1 MSDIEKRARELL
13 AAQYDRDGLHM
24 CAADLRSGRLNA
36 ELGWV
41 RDAERGARAII
52 AALTPPEGCAL
63 AVAARA
69 GLPFIAYA
77 FAQGVD
83 GAEEAGR
90 AIEAALETNEPETYV
105 QVPVELLR
113 IVIGCAY
120 PVSTEIDPRGYRW
133 SEAYLDEAL
142 PHVKAALL
150 AARPAVSG
158 G

>member
-1 MSDIEKRARELL
+1 MRDIEQNAREQLAEGLRASYPDDIARRHVIRQLL
-13 AAQYDRDGLHM
+13 ADEL
-24 CAADLRSGRLNA
+24 DLINA
-36 ELGWV
+36 RVAV
-41 RDAERGARAII
+41 RTLA
-52 AALTPPEGCAL
+52 AALTPPESCAL
-63 AVAARA
+63 AAAAR
-69 GLPFIAYA
+69 GSLPFIAYA

-90 AIEAALETNEPETYV
+90 AIEAALETNEPDTYV

-133 SEAYLDEAL
+133 SEAYLDQAL

-150 AARPAVSG
+150 AARLEVTG